1 MSGFSINDHFFSEIR
16 FELSTREITDKDS
29 PMPKLLISV
38 KNETE
43 AVEAI
48 QGGADILD
56 IKDPLNGPL
65 GMAEAETIENISDIC
80 ERHQG
85 IQTSAALGELEQ
97 WCDSRSIP
105 ACLNRLDYLKVGP
118 GNSIHLEQWFEKLV
132 QTKTRFQD
140 AGICHP
146 CWIAVLYADREA
158 GTILQQS
165 RQSQYEKLVERMVNR
180 LKEHHFAGLL
190 IDTAQKWNGSLR
202 KYFSNQLLLEI
213 IGALHSGGKLCSL
226 AGRLTFQEIES
237 LIQRS
242 ILPDYYAVRSAVC
255 AGGDRQANIESQ
267 RVKELK
273 TMMNRMTPKQT
284 GLSQ

>member
-1 MSGFSINDHFFSEIR
+1 MPGFSINDHFFTEIR

-48 QGGADILD
+48 QGGVDILD

-80 ERHQG
+80 EQRQD

-97 WCDSRSIP
+97 WCNSRSIP

-118 GNSIHLEQWFEKLV
+118 GNSIHLEQWFEELV
-132 QTKTRFQD
+132 QMRTRFQN
-140 AGICHP
+140 AGICRP
-146 CWIAVLYADREA
+146 CWIAVLYADQKP

-165 RQSQYEKLVERMVNR
+165 RQSQYETLSGR
-180 LKEHHFAGLL
+180 LEEHHFAGLL
-190 IDTAQKWNGSLR
+190 IDTAQKRNGSLR
-202 KYFSNQLLLEI
+202 THFSDKLLHEI
-213 IGALHSGGKLCSL
+213 VGALHSGGQLCSL
-226 AGRLTFQEIES
+226 AGRLTIQEIET

-242 ILPDYYAVRSAVC
+242 VLPDYYAVRSAVC
-255 AGGDRQANIESQ
+255 AGGDRQSSIES
-267 RVKELK
+267 RKVKELK
-273 TMMNRMTPKQT
+273 TLMNRMSQKEPD
-284 GLSQ
+284 LSS

>member
-1 MSGFSINDHFFSEIR
+1 MPGFSINDHFFAEIR
-16 FELSTREITDKDS
+16 FELTTTDKNR
-29 PMPKLLISV
+29 PMPKLLISA

-43 AVEAI
+43 AMEAI

-80 ERHQG
+80 EQHQG

-118 GNSIHLEQWFEKLV
+118 GNSIHLEQWFEELV
-132 QTKTRFQD
+132 QMRTRFQN

-146 CWIAVLYADREA
+146 CWIAVLYADQKP

-165 RQSQYEKLVERMVNR
+165 RQSQYEALAGR
-180 LKEHHFAGLL
+180 LEEHHFAGLL
-190 IDTAQKWNGSLR
+190 IDTAQKRNGSLR
-202 KYFSNQLLLEI
+202 TCFSPEVLEALTEALRSKQL
-213 IGALHSGGKLCSL
+213 LCSL
-226 AGRLTFQEIES
+226 AGGLTIQEIET
-237 LIQRS
+237 LILRS
-242 ILPDYYAVRSAVC
+242 VLPDYYAVRSAVC
-255 AGGDRQANIESQ
+255 AGGDRQSHIESQ
-267 RVKELK
+267 RVRELK
-273 TMMNRMTPKQT
+273 TMMNQT
-284 GLSQ
+284 TQ